1 MTALLALAAPA
12 QATFPGA
19 NGRIAFERGNDI
31 WTMNPD
37 GTDQVHLPNNAT
49 PPGWPCPGPPY
60 EKGARWSADG
70 SKFALQ
76 GSNEGCKVSIYV
88 MNADGS
94 GLTPLVGPT
103 PEFAPAWSPD
113 DSQIAFQAQ
122 NNSYYVMNA
131 DGSNRTYLPTEPGFP
146 GTLDWSPDGQLIAD
160 SHSCGNGYQY
170 GSYIAV
176 MQPFPGGARR
186 PLTNPTL
193 CTSRNQVF
201 PNYDEL
207 PRWSPD
213 SQRILFMRDHTLYSI
228 NRDGTGLVSLRSGLS
243 AGGHTVWSPDGT
255 KIAFTWVTQ
264 DPSGAVHINVG
275 VMNADGSNATL
286 MAMDAFVDDWQ
297 PIPVNNYVR
306 PKGATPFK
314 TFLVPAYKACATPDR
329 THGAPLSFGSCS
341 APQQTSSYL
350 TVGTP
355 DSNGLAA
362 SARGFMQYTTIVG
375 NPSTP
380 ANEADVQIEVSI
392 VGVLNKSDRSP
403 YSGELSADAGL
414 RITDKLNSPSP
425 GGPGAATVQD
435 SSFPVTVPCASS
447 SCSVSTTANA
457 LVPGAVLEGKR
468 AIWQLGQVKV
478 YDGGSDG
485 LASTTADNTLFMD
498 QGVFVP

>member
-1 MTALLALAAPA
+1 MVAAPSA
-12 QATFPGA
+12 HAAFPGS
-19 NGRIAFERGNDI
+19 NGRIAVYEYTPGTDPPVAQI
-31 WTMNPD
+31 YTMNQAGGD
-37 GTDQVHLPNNAT
+37 TRQVTN
-49 PPGWPCPGPPY
+49 
-60 EKGARWSADG
+60 S
-70 SKFALQ
+70 
-76 GSNEGCKVSIYV
+76 GSN
-88 MNADGS
+88 
-94 GLTPLVGPT
+94 LT
-103 PEFAPAWSPD
+103 PAWSPD
-113 DSQIAFQAQ
+113 SSKLAMIHTPGITATPE
-122 NNSYYVMNA
+122 NIYTVNA
-131 DGSNRTYLPTEPGFP
+131 DGTGLSPLTSGGSDSWPA
-146 GTLDWSPDGQLIAD
+146 WSPDGKKIA
-160 SHSCGNGYQY
+160 
-170 GSYIAV
+170 
-176 MQPFPGGARR
+176 FFRGGA
-186 PLTNPTL
+186 NHGIY
-193 CTSRNQVF
+193 V
-201 PNYDEL
+201 
-207 PRWSPD
+207 
-213 SQRILFMRDHTLYSI
+213 I
-228 NRDGTGLVSLRSGLS
+228 NLDGTGETRLTGDPVGNFYP
-243 AGGHTVWSPDGT
+243 VWSPNGT
-255 KIAFTWVTQ
+255 KIAFQKGDVPNPRVYT
-264 DPSGAVHINVG
+264 
-275 VMNADGSNATL
+275 MNADGTGQTLLADSATSPTWSPDG
-286 MAMDAFVDDWQ
+286 ARVAFVGFPDGQIHAVNPDGTNQTQITHDSSGFQNPIWSPDGKAFAANRYDPTNDAWPIVVLSSDGTGVPGAIRYESAALRFDWGAI
-297 PIPVNNYVR
+297 PINTYPR
-306 PKGATPFK
+306 PRGATPFK
-314 TFLVPAYKACATPDR
+314 TFLVPAYKACTAPDR
-329 THGAPLSFGSCS
+329 MHGAPLSFGSCS